1 MDEYGAETVSVFHSN
16 FNSNFHFALINLFC
30 FYYQT
35 MREALKTWNK
45 TVQFWLASNVY
56 RRLSNVASR
65 NIRTLA
71 VMAIS
76 SAWHGVYAG
85 YYLSLGSV
93 VFVLPVE
100 DLYERILR
108 RRLIENNHHRW
119 VSAYDWTAW
128 FFRYLS
134 IFSLVS
140 QSFKT
145 CYWQVS
151 MVFVPR
157 HGV

>member
-1 MDEYGAETVSVFHSN
+1 
-16 FNSNFHFALINLFC
+16 
-30 FYYQT
+30 

-56 RRLSNVASR
+56 RRLSGVASR
-65 NIRTLA
+65 NARTLA

-100 DLYERILR
+100 DLYEKILR
-108 RRLIENNHHRW
+108 RRLVENDLHGW
-119 VSAYDWTAW
+119 VKAYDWTGW
-128 FFRYLS
+128 FFRYLLTNKLL
-134 IFSLVS
+134 FYL
-140 QSFKT
+140 
-145 CYWQVS
+145 
-151 MVFVPR
+151 
-157 HGV
+157 